1 MSVLHFIRDGVKVAH
16 KIAIS
21 MADVH
26 HWLVL
31 EIKES
36 SLLHS
41 LSDSWFIW
49 KIWEFHLLVR
59 PYWHWKTAV
68 CDTLYYSDQRDFQV
82 VFLSLPFAVFLSF
95 SKGFFWEIFSMYQ
108 LWLTGRSIW
117 KSGMSWRHRDVA
129 PSAFRTLGLKAGTTS
144 TWQFNF
150 FFRFFLFSFGL
161 VVLISIF

>member
-1 MSVLHFIRDGVKVAH
+1 MESKWHIKLPSQWQMSITGLSLRLRSLACFI
-16 KIAIS
+16 
-21 MADVH
+21 
-26 HWLVL
+26 L
-31 EIKES
+31 
-36 SLLHS
+36 SLIPDLFGRYEN
-41 LSDSWFIW
+41 FI
-49 KIWEFHLLVR
+49 
-59 PYWHWKTAV
+59 
-68 CDTLYYSDQRDFQV
+68 
-82 VFLSLPFAVFLSF
+82 FLSGLTDTGKLQCVTHYIILTKEISKWYSFLFLLLSF
-95 SKGFFWEIFSMYQ
+95 FHFLKVFFWEIFSMYQ